1 MDPKHGLPILNMIN
15 VPTPLSFLLNGLQK
29 DNKRHPFPAHTPK
42 ENNVLNVTVGPSPPQ
57 KKIAVDAIAIKVPRR
72 TFSGAP
78 RLPQLGSWRQPIFK
92 GKKEMI
98 SHDVY

>member
-1 MDPKHGLPILNMIN
+1 M
-15 VPTPLSFLLNGLQK
+15 LQL
-29 DNKRHPFPAHTPK
+29 DH
-42 ENNVLNVTVGPSPPQ
+42 LPPQ

>member
-1 MDPKHGLPILNMIN
+1 MDPKHSLPILNMIN
-15 VPTPLSFLLNGLQK
+15 VPTPLSFLFNGLQK
-29 DNKRHPFPAHTPK
+29 DTPFPHTPQK

-78 RLPQLGSWRQPIFK
+78 RLPQLGSWRQPMFK
-92 GKKEMI
+92 RKKEMI